1 MTSSTVPGTRELR
14 LRAALLSHYELPWLG
29 VGDDL
34 TEAIGP
40 GLFADSTRVRVGDG
54 RRHWRLDDAVR
65 RSLVQQATFGEL
77 RDTWARLRHR
87 PDDDR
92 QWAID
97 QYVGAAEP
105 VKLDGLSLPRLRAVA
120 WLARWLSGAAEHVPM
135 GDVLTRRLGIG
146 ELLAPLRALAGD
158 HFVGRGAVLA
168 ELDGRFSAQA
178 GPVLIHGIGGIGKSA
193 VAIRHLLDVADRRR
207 AVVGYLN
214 FDHSALDPA
223 EPVSLIA
230 ALARQLT
237 VQLPE
242 GLDDGDGAAR
252 LASECHERL
261 RAGNRALESP
271 HHGIGG
277 RGPHTDLLEKL
288 ASVLGDHRLLV
299 VFDTLEEVQRLD
311 RPIQRRFAEF
321 LGELSAFPH
330 RPSLVLAGR
339 SPAPELGAAEISLT
353 GLEPGEAITL
363 LSNLLPE
370 HPPEGLQ
377 QIIDLVGTSP
387 LAVHLAAGV
396 LRNAPRDEALRDIA
410 VHRGTIEGELYR
422 RLLGHIPDQDV
433 RRLAHPGLTLRR
445 VNPELI
451 REVLAKP
458 CGVRVPDLDRAHELF
473 DGLAREAMLVTLTPD
488 GRAVV
493 HRTDV
498 RQTMLHRLSADESV
512 VVRQI
517 HRAAVRFYTTRQGV
531 TARAEEIYHRLMLGQ
546 RSATLDPR
554 WDDLVLA
561 RLLPS
566 MDDLP
571 PASKAYLAAKTPSL
585 SVSDDDLRQADIE
598 VGRRLVVRRAV
609 ELISSGDGTEALWEI
624 DDHLRRTGDRSPVLS
639 GLRVQALELLGEFE
653 PALAAAV
660 EERKLLGQAGMTEE
674 LVVFTL
680 HMARLYERLGRAA
693 EAKNHLTATLVQCR
707 RPPSTGPRSL
717 SRLSIIVCMLRLRR
731 FGMPLGEEMVDELS
745 LEAVAVAERLQIK
758 EINTVPGLLRD
769 LAAEVGERSPRL
781 LKAALRRIG
790 LAGSESTQVA
800 EALYGE
806 AHQPMDPV
814 PVGRLRLGSQ
824 VSELLED
831 EGDDV
836 PEMTSRV
843 LAEAFQ
849 SEADSALYRDYRP
862 SDTAFPHSTLP
873 LGDPDWHD
881 LSRRTES
888 SLAAEAGRDHH
899 RAGRLAEAVAQYNR
913 ALRLIRQAELGM
925 RPRLPVLLDRGLAY
939 LALREDAAAEHDLT
953 LCTRLASE
961 HHLGRVGA
969 RAHQGLGALARRN
982 GDVARALEHY
992 ETGIRMFQEV
1002 APSQVAKVRI
1012 DQAKALLDAGLSN
1025 EADSVLF
1032 EALPELRAW
1041 SSGHEVAEA
1050 ELVGAAAR
1058 LLQDDPEQARRLA
1071 ASAQRRFSR
1080 SKSTAW
1086 VEIAR
1091 LMGMRADTAFVLSGG
1106 QAPRAS
1112 ANKARELADRLR
1124 GLGLEEESATA
1135 AMLGVRLAV
1144 HKGQL
1149 EVATRLLAGISA
1161 PNQDSSI
1168 DRRMLWRLC
1177 RAELAAASAEYGP
1190 AMREARKGLADLN
1203 KARTHRG
1210 GLDLVAGTA
1219 AHGRELGELAV
1230 RLSLRRRKA
1239 RILFDILEQTKAQA
1253 YRYRPERAPDDPALR
1268 NRIAE
1273 MRELSRR
1280 QRQARLER
1288 RTTAALNVK
1297 LAALQQ
1303 DITRL
1308 NWHSSPFGR
1317 QRPVADIA
1325 SISARLG
1332 NRALVSFG
1340 RSGDVLFAVAVF
1352 DGRTRLIELGS
1363 APALIEQVRRLHA
1376 DTDAMAPDNLPEP
1389 LVRVVAL
1396 SASRSAEQL
1405 DQGLIAPITRA
1416 IGSRELV
1423 LVPTGSLYAV
1433 PWGSLPSL
1441 TGVPVVV
1448 APSATAWLAADEAAE
1463 RPGGGRV
1470 VLVAGPGLSGATGE
1484 VQTLRAL
1491 HPEATVLAGE
1501 RATVANVLSALEG
1514 AELAHVAAH
1523 GSHEPGNALFSRLE
1537 LADGPLFA
1545 HELTRLR
1552 RPPDQVVL
1560 AANALAHAHIRPG
1573 DEALGFA
1580 GALLAVG
1587 TRTVVAA
1594 VSRIGDESTAA
1605 TSADLHQGLANG
1617 RSMAQAL
1624 ADSVRTEPFRRPFI
1638 CLGSA

>member
-29 VGDDL
+29 VGEDL

-40 GLFADSTRVRVGDG
+40 RLFAESTRVLVGDG

-77 RDTWARLRHR
+77 RDTWARIRHR

-97 QYVGAAEP
+97 HYVGAAAPIE
-105 VKLDGLSLPRLRAVA
+105 LDGLSLPRLRAVA
-120 WLARWLSGAAEHVPM
+120 WLARWLGDTAEHLPV
-135 GDVLTRRLGIG
+135 GAELARRLGIG

-158 HFVGRGAVLA
+158 HFVGRDAVLA
-168 ELDGRFSAQA
+168 ELADRFSEEA
-178 GPVLIHGIGGIGKSA
+178 GPTLIHGIGGIGKSA

-230 ALARQLT
+230 AIARQLA

-242 GLDDGDGAAR
+242 ELDPGAAA
-252 LASECHERL
+252 LATECHERL

-271 HHGIGG
+271 HLGIGG
-277 RGPHTDLLEKL
+277 RSPHTDLVESLV
-288 ASVLGDHRLLV
+288 SVLGGHRLLV
-299 VFDTLEEVQRLD
+299 VFDTLEEVQRRD
-311 RPIQRRFAEF
+311 RPIQRRFGEF
-321 LGELSAFPH
+321 LTELSALPR

-339 SPAPELGAAEISLT
+339 SPAPELGAVEIGLP
-353 GLEPGEAITL
+353 GLEPDEAIDLLSTL
-363 LSNLLPE
+363 LPG
-370 HPPEGLQ
+370 HPPEGLRP
-377 QIIDLVGTSP
+377 IVDLVGTSP

-445 VNPELI
+445 VTPELI

-458 CGVRVPDLDRAHELF
+458 CGVRVPDLGRANELF

-498 RQTMLHRLSADESV
+498 RHTMLHRLSADESIV
-512 VVRQI
+512 VSQI

-531 TARAEEIYHRLMLGQ
+531 AARAEELYHRLMLGQ

-554 WDDLVLA
+554 WDDAVLA
-561 RLLPS
+561 HLLPS
-566 MDDLP
+566 LDDLP
-571 PASKAYLAAKTPSL
+571 PASKAYLAAKTPGL
-585 SVSDDDLRQADIE
+585 SVSDEDLRQADIE
-598 VGRRLVVRRAV
+598 VGRRLVVRRAA
-609 ELISSGDGTEALWEI
+609 ELISSDNGPEALWEI
-624 DDHLRRTGDRSPVLS
+624 DDHLQRTGDRSPVLS
-639 GLRVQALELLGEFE
+639 GLRIQALELLGEFE
-653 PALAAAV
+653 TAFAAAV
-660 EERKLLGQAGMTEE
+660 EERKLSAQAGMTEE
-674 LVVFTL
+674 FVAFTL
-680 HMARLYERLGRAA
+680 HMARLAERLGRAA
-693 EAKNHLTATLVQCR
+693 EAKNDLTATLVLCR
-707 RPPSTGPRSL
+707 RPPSTSPRSL

-731 FGMPLGEEMVDELS
+731 FGMPLGEGMVDELS
-745 LEAVAVAERLQIK
+745 REAVAVAERLQIK

-790 LAGSESTQVA
+790 LAGSESAQVA

-806 AHQPMDPV
+806 ARQPMDPV
-814 PVGRLRLGSQ
+814 PVGRLRLGSE
-824 VSELLED
+824 VSARLDD

-836 PEMTSRV
+836 PEMATRV

-862 SDTAFPHSTLP
+862 SDTALPHSTLP
-873 LGDPDWHD
+873 LGDPDLRD
-881 LSRRTES
+881 LTRRTDAWR
-888 SLAAEAGRDHH
+888 AAEAGRGHH
-899 RAGRLAEAVAQYNR
+899 RAGRLAEAVVQYDR
-913 ALRLIRQAELGM
+913 ALRLVRQADLGM
-925 RPRLPVLLDRGLAY
+925 RIFLPVLLDRGLAY
-939 LALREDAAAEHDLT
+939 LALREDVAADNDLT
-953 LCTRLASE
+953 LCVQLAPE
-961 HHLGRVGA
+961 HGLGRVGA
-969 RAHQGLGALARRN
+969 RAHQGLGVLARLN

-992 ETGIRMFQEV
+992 ETSIRMFLEDD
-1002 APSQVAKVRI
+1002 PSQVAKVQI
-1012 DQAKALLDAGLSN
+1012 EQAKALLDAGLSN
-1025 EADSVLF
+1025 EANSVLSH
-1032 EALPELRAW
+1032 ALPVLRAQ

-1080 SKSTAW
+1080 AKSAAW

-1091 LMGMRADTAFVLSGG
+1091 LAAMRADTASVLSGG

-1112 ANKARELADRLR
+1112 ANKARELTDRLR
-1124 GLGLEEESATA
+1124 AFGLDEEAATA

-1149 EVATRLLAGISA
+1149 EVASGLLSGIPA
-1161 PNQDSSI
+1161 PRQGSSI

-1177 RAELAAASAEYGP
+1177 RAELAAAAGEYGT
-1190 AMREARKGLADLN
+1190 ALREVRKGLADLN
-1203 KARTHRG
+1203 KARTHSG

-1230 RLSLRRRKA
+1230 GLSLQRRKI
-1239 RILFDILEQTKAQA
+1239 RVLFDILEQTKAQA
-1253 YRYRPERAPDDPALR
+1253 YRYRPVRAPEAPALHS
-1268 NRIAE
+1268 RIAE
-1273 MRELSRR
+1273 MRRLSHR
-1280 QRQARLER
+1280 QRQARLEG

-1297 LAALQQ
+1297 LAALQE

-1332 NRALVSFG
+1332 NRALISFG
-1340 RSGDVLFAVAVF
+1340 TSGGVLFAVAVF

-1363 APALIEQVRRLHA
+1363 AHELIEHVRRLHA
-1376 DTDAMAPDNLPEP
+1376 DTDALAPDNLPAP

-1396 SASRSAEQL
+1396 SASRSAERL
-1405 DQGLIAPITRA
+1405 DQGLLAPITRA
-1416 IGSRELV
+1416 IGARELV

-1448 APSATAWLAADEAAE
+1448 APSATAWLAADESAE
-1463 RPGGGRV
+1463 RSGGGRV
-1470 VLVAGPGLSGATGE
+1470 VLVAGPGLSGTFSE
-1484 VQTLRAL
+1484 VQNLADL
-1491 HPEATVLAGE
+1491 HRDATVLTGDQ
-1501 RATVANVLSALEG
+1501 ATVANVLSALEG
-1514 AELAHVAAH
+1514 AELAHIAAH
-1523 GSHEPGNALFSRLE
+1523 GSHEPDNALFSRLE

-1545 HELTRLR
+1545 HELTRLD

-1560 AANALAHAHIRPG
+1560 AASALAHAHIRPG

-1580 GALLAVG
+1580 GALLAAG

-1594 VSRIGDESTAA
+1594 VSRIGDHSAAA
-1605 TSADLHQGLANG
+1605 TSEDLHRGLVNG
-1617 RSMAQAL
+1617 GSMAHAL
-1624 ADSVRTEPFRRPFI
+1624 AESVRTDPFRRPFI